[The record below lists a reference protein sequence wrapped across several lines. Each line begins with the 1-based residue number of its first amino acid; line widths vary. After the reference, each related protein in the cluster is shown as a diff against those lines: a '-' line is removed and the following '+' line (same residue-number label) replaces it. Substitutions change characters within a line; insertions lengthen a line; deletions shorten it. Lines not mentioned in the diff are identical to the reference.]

1 MGKGSKR
8 GIVAVGSAPEWSEG
22 SGAMNYRTAF
32 ITGASSGI
40 GRALAL
46 RLAAAGV
53 EVAIAARREDKLRDV
68 EHSILQAGGRTRVY
82 ACDVADAEATRAT
95 LERADTE
102 MGGLDLVV
110 ANAGVSMSRWSG

>member
-1 MGKGSKR
+1 MSKGSKR
-8 GIVAVGSAPEWSEG
+8 GSSAIGSPCEWSDERR
-22 SGAMNYRTAF
+22 SMNYRTAF

-40 GRALAL
+40 GCALSA

-68 EHSILQAGGRTRVY
+68 ERAILQAGGRPRVY
-82 ACDVADAEATRAT
+82 VCDVADAEATRAT

-102 MGGLDLVV
+102 MGGLDL
-110 ANAGVSMSRWSG
+110 